1 MSSEKR
7 RKLLI
12 EPRFQVQLM
21 LRMAAWAVLAT
32 LITGGCILFFLTMA
46 DQKAAGDFFF
56 VVPEAGTHPVMF
68 NRVQIVLPALAISLA
83 VNLVLGVFFTLLYSQ
98 RLAGPLDPGGLP
110 NALPKHL
117 TRCGSEMGRGL
128 NGSIRTSGQAG
139 QTFSLPEV
147 RPHES
152 AQIRRD
158 LAG

>member
-32 LITGGCILFFLTMA
+32 LITGGCILFFLAMA

-98 RLAGPLDPGGLP
+98 RLAGPLHRLTQDMLKVARGEPVKLGF
-110 NALPKHL
+110 HL
-117 TRCGSEMGRGL
+117 RDSDEL
-128 NGSIRTSGQAG
+128 QEVAHA
-139 QTFSLPEV
+139 FDSLLK
-147 RPHES
+147 S
-152 AQIRRD
+152 
-158 LAG
+158 LAEKGFLKR